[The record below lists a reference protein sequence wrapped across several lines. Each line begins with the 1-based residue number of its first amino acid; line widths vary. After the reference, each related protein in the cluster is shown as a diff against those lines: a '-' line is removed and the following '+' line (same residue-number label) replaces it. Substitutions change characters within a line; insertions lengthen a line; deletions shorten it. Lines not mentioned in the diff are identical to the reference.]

1 MNQETLALAAADAL
15 LTLHFA
21 FVLFVVL
28 SLPLIL
34 VGGRLRWAWVRNRLF
49 RQLHLAAI
57 AVVVLQS
64 WLGRICPLTAW
75 EMAFREQAGDATYTG
90 AFVAH
95 WIDALLYYQAPA
107 WVFALVY
114 TLFGLLVL
122 FAWFRVRPRRRGERT
137 SR

>member
-1 MNQETLALAAADAL
+1 MSSAVASRVAADL
-15 LTLHFA
+15 LLLLHFA
-21 FVLFVVL
+21 FVTFVVL

-34 VGGRLRWAWVRNRLF
+34 VGGRLGWSWVRNRLF

-57 AVVVLQS
+57 AIVVLQS

-75 EMAFREQAGDATYTG
+75 EMALREQAGEATYTG

-95 WIDALLYYQAPA
+95 WLDALLYYQAPA

-114 TLFGLLVL
+114 TLFGLLVV
-122 FAWFRVRPRRRGERT
+122 FAWFRVPPRGRGEAAR
-137 SR
+137 R

>member
-1 MNQETLALAAADAL
+1 VSAVAARLAADL
-15 LTLHFA
+15 LLLLHFA
-21 FVLFVVL
+21 FVIFVVS

-34 VGGRLRWAWVRNRLF
+34 VGGRMGWTWVRNRLF

-75 EMAFREQAGDATYTG
+75 EMALREQAGDATYTG

-95 WIDALLYYQAPA
+95 WLSALLYYRAPA
-107 WVFALVY
+107 WVFALIY
-114 TLFGLLVL
+114 TLFGLLVV
-122 FAWFRVRPRRRGERT
+122 FAWFRVPPGRRG
-137 SR
+137 

>member
-1 MNQETLALAAADAL
+1 MSSAVAARVAADL
-15 LTLHFA
+15 LLLLHFA
-21 FVLFVVL
+21 FVVFVVF

-34 VGGRLRWAWVRNRLF
+34 AGGRLGWSWVRNRLF

-57 AVVVLQS
+57 AVVVLQA
-64 WLGRICPLTAW
+64 WLGRVCPLTAW
-75 EMAFREQAGDATYTG
+75 EMMLREQAGDATYTG

-95 WIDALLYYQAPA
+95 WLGALLYYRAPA

-122 FAWFRVRPRRRGERT
+122 FAWLRVPPRRRGERA

>member
-1 MNQETLALAAADAL
+1 MSSEVLALAAADAL
-15 LTLHFA
+15 LALHFG

-34 VGGRLRWAWVRNRLF
+34 VGGHLGWRWVRRPGV
-49 RQLHLAAI
+49 RYAHLAAI

-64 WLGRICPLTAW
+64 WLGRVCPLTTW
-75 EMAFREQAGDATYTG
+75 EMALRERAGEATYTG

-95 WIDALLYYQAPA
+95 WLGDVLYYQAPA

-114 TLFGLLVL
+114 TLFGLLVVL
-122 FAWFRVRPRRRGERT
+122 AWFRVPPGR
-137 SR
+137 